1 MTVSSR
7 KARWL
12 LALLALRRGKETERS
27 WLAETLWP
35 ESVSEKALF
44 NLRQLLVELRK
55 ALGNASRCL
64 VSPTPHS
71 LLLTVADTWVDTE
84 AFRAQATQPGAHESA
99 VALYEGPLLPEC
111 PDEWASGEREALSQI
126 YLQLLEALAQQARAA
141 QAHSAAVGW
150 LRRLLQ
156 ADPYRES
163 AHRALLETLAQAGDR
178 AALQQVYQELRRKLR
193 AELNVEPAPETI
205 QLYNALQKS
214 PPAPPPLVAPA
225 SKATPGYLPIPLTAL
240 LDREEALQELGVAL
254 KRNRLVTLVGP
265 GGIGKTRLSIAVGQ
279 QHVAAFAGGVWFI
292 DLAPLTQPEL
302 VPQLILST
310 LGLKAEASL
319 SLDDTLV
326 QALLT
331 TNTLLVLDNCEH
343 VIAACRRLAALLLT
357 RCPQVVLLTTSREP
371 LGITGE
377 QVYPVLPL
385 QLPPLLPPAAREKN
399 PQVLL
404 EYSAVQLFVERALQ
418 VSPRFTLTTRN
429 AESVA
434 QICRQL
440 DGLPLA
446 IEMAAARVRSL
457 SVQEVE
463 ARLADRF
470 QLLTTGSK
478 AALSRHQTLRAL
490 IDWSYSLLSEPEQV
504 LFRRLAVFSGGWTLA
519 AAEAVVELPELEEL
533 LYSLVDK
540 SLILVEHGPTET
552 RYRMLESILEYAHE
566 ALERCPERRTIQEHQ
581 LEYYRS
587 VAAVLEESEAQED
600 QERVEREQENL
611 RRALDWSRSPEG
623 NLEKGMLLARH
634 LYWFWYD
641 TSYYAEG
648 YSQLKSLLALAPTT
662 KTQLYS
668 TLTRRLGDMAYR
680 IGQVEEALEQLDR
693 SIALDQELGDIGW
706 EGRGHY
712 LKIAVQLS
720 LGELSGAR
728 QAANEA
734 LRCFRQ
740 AEDTSWE
747 GATLTSLATVARQS
761 GLLDEALAWIGE
773 AEKIYSSRR
782 LDLERVSVWIEQG
795 HYSQAREQLELYLKT
810 APQFAQ
816 EFLLPLIDL
825 DRREERRELAAMH
838 LAEYL
843 RGARDSGDRVGLVRG
858 LELTA
863 LLLGPQRPASTL
875 LATTAAFRPQRHA
888 RLTPHTQELASLQT
902 QLQAQQ
908 LSPPT
913 TPYSL
918 EDATAH
924 ALDWLAS

>member
-1 MTVSSR
+1 MIVSSR

-12 LALLALRRGKETERS
+12 LALLALRRGKETERT

-55 ALGNASRCL
+55 ALGSASRCL

-71 LLLTVADTWVDTE
+71 LLLTVAETWVDTE
-84 AFRAQATQPGAHESA
+84 AFRVQATQPGAHESA

-126 YLQLLEALAQQARAA
+126 YLQLLETLAQQARAV

-193 AELNVEPAPETI
+193 DELNVEPAPETV
-205 QLYNALQKS
+205 QLYHALQKS
-214 PPAPPPLVAPA
+214 PPAPPPLVAPTP
-225 SKATPGYLPIPLTAL
+225 KATPGYLPIPLTAL

-279 QHVAAFAGGVWFI
+279 QHVAAFTGGVWFI
-292 DLAPLTQPEL
+292 DLAPLTEPEL
-302 VPQLILST
+302 VPQLVLST
-310 LGLKAEASL
+310 LGLKAEAGL

-343 VIAACRRLAALLLT
+343 LIAACRRLAALLLT

-540 SLILVEHGPTET
+540 SLVVVEHGPTET
-552 RYRMLESILEYAHE
+552 RYRMLETILEYAHE

-611 RRALDWSRSPEG
+611 RRALDWSRSPDG

-641 TSYYAEG
+641 KSYYAEG

-680 IGQVEEALEQLDR
+680 IGREDEALEQLDR

-728 QAANEA
+728 QAAHEA

-747 GATLTSLATVARQS
+747 AATLTNLATVARQS
-761 GLLDEALAWIGE
+761 GALEEALDWIDQ
-773 AEKIYSSRR
+773 AERIRTDRR
-782 LDLERVSVWIEQG
+782 LILQRLLVWMEQG
-795 HYSQAREQLELYLKT
+795 HYSGVRERLESLVNEYPL
-810 APQFAQ
+810 FAN
-816 EFLLPLIDL
+816 EFLIPLFDL
-825 DRREERRELAAMH
+825 DRREGKQELAAVH
-838 LAEYL
+838 LSEYL
-843 RGARDSGDRVGLVRG
+843 HAALEVRDRVGIAHG
-858 LELTA
+858 LELAA
-863 LLLGPQRPASTL
+863 LLLGPQRPAGIL
-875 LATTAAFRPQRHA
+875 LAATVAFAPRRQSRV
-888 RLTPHTQELASLQT
+888 TPHTKALAD
-902 QLQAQQ
+902 LQAQLAAQ
-908 LSPPT
+908 FHDPPVA
-913 TPYSL
+913 PHSL
-918 EDATAH
+918 EHAATL